1 MPELTLAELKR
12 QLRKEKRKIELA
24 QQDLT
29 RLKPEDQRRTFEGS
43 LLDFTK
49 ESWRWVEPSPFCSN
63 WHIECM
69 CEHFE
74 AVSHRQ
80 ILRLLINVPPRH
92 SKSLGL
98 NVFFPAWVWANN
110 PNVDGQHPD
119 NAIRKDCWL
128 GPGVRF
134 AYLSYDAE
142 LSTNHSI
149 KCRQLIES
157 PWYHDLW
164 GERFCLTQNLKT
176 HYDNN
181 RGGERKSGTIHGMTG
196 FGANILGYDDPHA
209 LTTSDEATPRLR

>member
-1 MPELTLAELKR
+1 MHLTAPSPRSRSIGMGGRNASERVVTIVVARTELKQ
-12 QLRKEKRKIELA
+12 QLRNEKRRTELA
-24 QQDLT
+24 QLDLQ
-29 RLKPEDQRRTFEGS
+29 RMRPEDQRRRFEGS

-110 PNVDGQHPD
+110 PDVDGAHPN

-134 AYLSYDAE
+134 AYLRAMTPS
-142 LSTNHSI
+142 
-149 KCRQLIES
+149 CR
-157 PWYHDLW
+157 P
-164 GERFCLTQNLKT
+164 
-176 HYDNN
+176 
-181 RGGERKSGTIHGMTG
+181 
-196 FGANILGYDDPHA
+196 
-209 LTTSDEATPRLR
+209 TTASSVGN